1 MHVSRAWTKAGNYP
15 NKIFAR
21 DWRAFNLVLVECKE
35 ESRGREEKRK
45 RKEREEREGGGVKWI
60 WHRARA
66 SDGVETGSE
75 WIGLV

>member
-1 MHVSRAWTKAGNYP
+1 MLLRFENWT

-21 DWRAFNLVLVECKE
+21 DWRAFNLVLVECSARRKVE
-35 ESRGREEKRK
+35 EEKKRGRGRREKRG
-45 RKEREEREGGGVKWI
+45 KERGVKWI